1 MVSGK
6 EGPSLHMDRKRYN
19 FSNEDFVRLLVR
31 LGGSS
36 TDEMIMVII
45 TNALDIHQFCVQIV

>member
-6 EGPSLHMDRKRYN
+6 EGPSLHMDRKWYN
-19 FSNEDFVRLLVR
+19 FSNEGFVSLLVR
-31 LGGSS
+31 LGGLS
-36 TDEMIMVII
+36 TDEMIII